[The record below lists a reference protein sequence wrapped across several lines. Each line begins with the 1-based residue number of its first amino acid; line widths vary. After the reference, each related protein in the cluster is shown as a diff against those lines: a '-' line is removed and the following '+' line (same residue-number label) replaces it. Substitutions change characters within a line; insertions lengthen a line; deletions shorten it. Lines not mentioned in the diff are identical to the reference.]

1 VAYTRADLMSLNH
14 KEHVAASC
22 NRKRNLDH
30 EGHKEREVHNQIT
43 EPFVVFVRLRG
54 EKASLHS
61 VARVTIQK
69 ILEDLWQ

>member
-1 VAYTRADLMSLNH
+1 MSLDH